1 MTPDPLTDCERLR
14 KALEN
19 REAIYVEQ
27 GALRVRVTNIRSNVV
42 AQAISAD
49 IEEIPTTGFPRFIDL
64 DRLGLTESG
73 PLRRTITAGNQTT
86 FSDHTWSLGN
96 GGWSLFFG
104 SDLLQEVVQLASQF
118 STDLSRNER
127 YHRIL
132 GWLHCHK
139 LTQGPHVQVFAP
151 AGVNRLSEIRMTT
164 SLRQSPPLLADG
176 IHLEDTGRVLRW
188 GKPLAELVET
198 DSPNLLWRP
207 DMVFLNWSGRTCL
220 NGLSCDVQTGRS
232 FGAPE
237 PRVYHHYLPEF
248 HWVSLLVQVTWG
260 ATAGERE
267 QGFRDLYAHLERAL
281 GPATFSYPRPEGR
294 LPSIHWEF
302 RGMNVSCGIV
312 RGGPD
317 IYIDHEPEGY
327 PGLKADARAIRAR
340 DGKDARV
347 DYVAWP
353 ESDAVHA
360 RRIP

>member
-1 MTPDPLTDCERLR
+1 MTRDPLTDCNRLR
-14 KALEN
+14 KTLEN
-19 REAIYVEQ
+19 REAIYVER

-64 DRLGLTESG
+64 DRQGLTESES
-73 PLRRTITAGNQTT
+73 LRWTISTGNQTT

-118 STDLSRNER
+118 PRDLSRNER
-127 YHRIL
+127 YRRIL

-139 LTQGPHVQVFAP
+139 STQGPQTRPFLT
-151 AGVNRLSEIRMTT
+151 GSTSGLSDAIAAT
-164 SLRQSPPLLADG
+164 SLREPPALVAEG
-176 IHLEDTGRVLRW
+176 ILIENTALMLRW
-188 GKPLAELVET
+188 GTPFAELADI
-198 DSPNLLWRP
+198 DSPVIGWRSE
-207 DMVFLNWSGRTCL
+207 MMFLNWPTRTCL
-220 NGLSCDVQTGRS
+220 DRLTCDVQTGRS

-237 PRVYHHYLPEF
+237 PRTYHFYVREF
-248 HWVSLLVQVTWG
+248 HWVSLEVHVTWG

-281 GPATFSYPRPEGR
+281 GPATFSYPQTEEGR

-302 RGMNVSCGIV
+302 RGMNVGCSI
-312 RGGPD
+312 RGGRPHVH
-317 IYIDHEPEGY
+317 IAHEPEGY

-340 DGKDARV
+340 DGKGAAV

-353 ESDAVHA
+353 QSDAV
-360 RRIP
+360 